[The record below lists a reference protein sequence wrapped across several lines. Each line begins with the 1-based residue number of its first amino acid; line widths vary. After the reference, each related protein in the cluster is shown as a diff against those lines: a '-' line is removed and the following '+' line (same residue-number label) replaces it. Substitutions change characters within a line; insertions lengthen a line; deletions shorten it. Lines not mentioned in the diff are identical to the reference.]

1 MWLIITGL
9 IITINNENHKLWKM
23 STPAVRVVWKCKF
36 RGVCNRSASTYAWSV
51 LFCFVLFFSLLVLV
65 TKLLAKLQP
74 EVLNRSYSGNL
85 RSLYALK
92 DRKDKSNVTWFL
104 RRPISAKICQYSRNR
119 DRVCLLQTAENNNF
133 LSYRR

>member
-1 MWLIITGL
+1 ML
-9 IITINNENHKLWKM
+9 E
-23 STPAVRVVWKCKF
+23 V
-36 RGVCNRSASTYAWSV
+36 
-51 LFCFVLFFSLLVLV
+51 FCFVFVFCFFSLLVLV
-65 TKLLAKLQP
+65 TKLLAKIQP
-74 EVLNRSYSGNL
+74 VLLNRSYSGNL

-92 DRKDKSNVTWFL
+92 DRKDKSNVRWFL